1 MSESESDDPGADA
14 ADDDH
19 PYPVDNKFV
28 SQHEKREIMS
38 MPEIEREAIL
48 AERAA
53 IVERKMQDIRLRRL
67 LQSRQNLE
75 HKASKRKAGAD
86 VEDSPRKSSRQKM
99 TLGGRKV
106 GEASGAIE
114 AYKKQREQKT
124 LKDAERRRGA
134 AERKIRRGRSSSDAR
149 YSDPDADGESE
160 VEFDDGKA
168 KEDDARNRQPAT
180 FDDFRRVLWTRAM
193 LAEHCYWPGFPE
205 VFQNCYVRVVG
216 KPHPVTRQAN
226 YELIMVKRMQTAHM
240 NIGQRLMSS
249 RRF

>member
-1 MSESESDDPGADA
+1 MSESDSDDPGADA

-19 PYPVDNKFV
+19 LYPIENKFV
-28 SQHEKREIMS
+28 SQQEKREIMS

-53 IVERKMQDIRLRRL
+53 VVERKMQDMRLRRF

-75 HKASKRKAGAD
+75 HKSSKRKAGTD

-106 GEASGAIE
+106 GEASDAIK
-114 AYKKQREQKT
+114 AYKKQREQKG

-134 AERKIRRGRSSSDAR
+134 AERKNRRARSSSDLK
-149 YSDPDADGESE
+149 YSDADADGESE
-160 VEFDDGKA
+160 VEFDDVKA
-168 KEDDARNRQPAT
+168 KVEDASSRLPAS
-180 FDDFRRVLWTRAM
+180 FDDFRRVSWTRAM

-205 VFQNCYVRVVG
+205 AFQNCYVRVVG
-216 KPHPVTRQAN
+216 KPHPVTRQGS
-226 YELIMVKRMQTAHM
+226 YELIMVKREWKLTIKHKQVLTCF
-240 NIGQRLMSS
+240 